1 MVSALELAAGE
12 VGLEVC
18 AGKGT
23 TAKEAM
29 KTGLWH
35 SCDPVLGTIT
45 VNIGDALQYWSD
57 DRLKSTFHRV
67 RIPKDNEYKV
77 CTDCKV
83 CQCKKC
89 GTVSCCT
96 AAVLYV

>member
-1 MVSALELAAGE
+1 MVAAGE

-23 TAKEAM
+23 TTKEAV

-35 SCDPVLGTIT
+35 TCDPVAGTIII
-45 VNIGDALQYWSD
+45 NIGDALQYWSD

-67 RIPKDNEYKV
+67 RVPAENEYKV
-77 CTDCKV
+77 CIIADTGCGILLLLHV
-83 CQCKKC
+83 CPNLLRL
-89 GTVSCCT
+89 CC
-96 AAVLYV
+96 

>member
-1 MVSALELAAGE
+1 M
-12 VGLEVC
+12 GLEVC

-35 SCDPVLGTIT
+35 PCDPVAGTIT

-67 RIPKDNEYKV
+67 QVPKGNEYKV
-77 CTDCKV
+77 CV
-83 CQCKKC
+83 
-89 GTVSCCT
+89 
-96 AAVLYV
+96 AANTGVLLL